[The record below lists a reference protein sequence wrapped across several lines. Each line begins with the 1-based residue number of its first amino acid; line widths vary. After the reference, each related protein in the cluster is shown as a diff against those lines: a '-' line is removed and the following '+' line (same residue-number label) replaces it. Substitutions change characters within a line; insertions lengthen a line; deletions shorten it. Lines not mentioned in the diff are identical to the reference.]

1 MRMLNKMMLYKWTMV
16 FAAGAILSGCS
27 SMNLFKDST
36 PEPAVVSTQPIPA
49 PGLQPGS
56 GALSAAQI
64 KTVLTG
70 KSWRWKGPKN
80 AGVTLYAS
88 DGTSLVEVTGK
99 GTTQGKWET
108 RDGQLCESFA
118 PATFLPQGV
127 PMTCQAFSAG
137 ANGTYLAGPATF
149 QLAS

>member
-1 MRMLNKMMLYKWTMV
+1 MKLLSKS
-16 FAAGAILSGCS
+16 AAVLATAILLNGCA

-36 PEPAVVSTQPIPA
+36 PEQTPVVQQQPIQA
-49 PGLQPGS
+49 PGVG
-56 GALSAAQI
+56 GAYSAAQI
-64 KTVLTG
+64 KTLLNG
-70 KSWRWKGPKN
+70 KSWRWSSPKY

-99 GTTQGKWET
+99 GTTQGHWEA

-118 PATFLPQGV
+118 PAAFLPQGV
-127 PMTCQAFSAG
+127 PMTCQSFTS
-137 ANGTYLAGPATF
+137 ANGNYMVGPATF

>member
-1 MRMLNKMMLYKWTMV
+1 MKLMSKS
-16 FAAGAILSGCS
+16 AAILASVILLDGCA

-36 PEPAVVSTQPIPA
+36 PEQAPAVSQQPLPA
-49 PGLQPGS
+49 PGMGAPGAS
-56 GALSAAQI
+56 GAFSAAQI
-64 KTVLTG
+64 KTLLTG
-70 KSWRWKGPKN
+70 KSWRWSSPKY

-99 GTTQGKWET
+99 GTTQGHWEA

-118 PATFLPQGV
+118 PAAFLPQGV
-127 PMTCQAFSAG
+127 PMTCQAFTS
-137 ANGTYLAGPATF
+137 ANGNYMVGPATF